1 MSLSQRV
8 LVCAVVCLGFGAI
21 GCGDGNDDA
30 EAPPV
35 ASGASSETDM
45 GDADVGDE
53 ADAQG
58 AVALA
63 FSTDQVQSLLVD
75 QCGPCHTSGPTFP
88 SVNDVGALVGL
99 ASTIGLPHITAG
111 DRARSYLYHKMAGTQ
126 LDVGGGGSIMPIG
139 RTPTSPEDLESLGL
153 WIDGL

>member
-1 MSLSQRV
+1 M
-8 LVCAVVCLGFGAI
+8 
-21 GCGDGNDDA
+21 
-30 EAPPV
+30 
-35 ASGASSETDM
+35 ASGASGEM
-45 GDADVGDE
+45 NLGDADAGDE
-53 ADAQG
+53 ADAQAAG
-58 AVALA
+58 DEADAQAAGALA
-63 FSTDQVQSLLVD
+63 FSTEQVQSLLVD

-88 SVNDVGALVGL
+88 SVNDVGALIGL
-99 ASTIGLPHITAG
+99 ASTIGMPHITAG